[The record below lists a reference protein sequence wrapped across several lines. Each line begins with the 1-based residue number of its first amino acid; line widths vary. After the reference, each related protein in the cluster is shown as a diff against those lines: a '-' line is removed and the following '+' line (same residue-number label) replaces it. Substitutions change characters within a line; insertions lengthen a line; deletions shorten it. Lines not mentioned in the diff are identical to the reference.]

1 MSWIIWTDGSSRGN
15 PGPGGWGTII
25 ASETEVEEV
34 GGGEKKTTNN
44 RMELQALIEGL
55 RRVPLGEKVD
65 IYLDSQYVKKGSTE
79 WLGGWQRN
87 GWQTS
92 AKQPVEN
99 QDLWEKIAALLDERK
114 GQVHFHYQPG
124 HHGIPG
130 NERADTIAT
139 TFADEAPTPLYKG
152 PRSGY
157 STDLTPAEVNSET
170 KTRKREG
177 VAYSYVSVVDGV
189 VETHFSWMEC
199 EDRVKGKSGAQFKKV
214 FSADEEK
221 ALIAE
226 WSKK

>member
-1 MSWIIWTDGSSRGN
+1 MTWILWTDGSSRGN
-15 PGPGGWGTII
+15 PGPGGWGTIV
-25 ASETEVEEV
+25 ANSTDVEEI
-34 GGGEKKTTNN
+34 GGAETKTTNN
-44 RMELQALIEGL
+44 RMELSALIEGL
-55 RRVPLGEKVD
+55 RKVPAGEQVD

-99 QDLWEKIAALLDERK
+99 QDLWERVAGLLEEHRGK
-114 GQVHFHYQPG
+114 VHFHYQPG

-130 NERADTIAT
+130 NERADEIAT
-139 TFADEAPTPLYKG
+139 TYADGKPTQLYEGERAGYTIDLAPVESNVESK
-152 PRSGY
+152 S
-157 STDLTPAEVNSET
+157 
-170 KTRKREG
+170 RKREG
-177 VAYSYVSVVDGV
+177 VAYSYVSAVDGV

-226 WSKK
+226 WSK